1 MVGVAVKGIMA
12 GYTSTYLIGSKLINS
27 FLVVSLIA
35 VVIWV
40 VEFDRVVNVD
50 DSSVDV
56 MRVVN
61 IVVEIAEIAVEFKS
75 EFEMSSNIWYAD
87 TTGIKRKQVIL
98 ISE

>member
-1 MVGVAVKGIMA
+1 MA

>member
-1 MVGVAVKGIMA
+1 
-12 GYTSTYLIGSKLINS
+12 
-27 FLVVSLIA
+27 
-35 VVIWV
+35 
-40 VEFDRVVNVD
+40 
-50 DSSVDV
+50 